1 MFVAVL
7 MLLFMLHCATIQS
20 FKFFGD
26 YSLAKK
32 DTTSAMQYYKWASPF
47 EDGGFALASN
57 PNIDIEVANYEKEQ
71 LNYREAD
78 RLLRRIDGRV
88 GSDEQSTMLIGQN
101 LQNFEQYQ
109 PIEKFYVER
118 LEANPDW
125 TLVWEDYVGW
135 LKRDGLYAQ
144 ALAASNNSV
153 TLNPTATRLRIQL
166 ALLEMEFG
174 EPALAV
180 SIMQNI
186 LEEIQDDPSM
196 WMLYARAL
204 DRAGRREESQQAV
217 EIANQL
223 LLLRSQNN
231 ELHR

>member
-1 MFVAVL
+1 MHEL
-7 MLLFMLHCATIQS
+7 
-20 FKFFGD
+20 D
-26 YSLAKK
+26 
-32 DTTSAMQYYKWASPF
+32 
-47 EDGGFALASN
+47 
-57 PNIDIEVANYEKEQ
+57 
-71 LNYREAD
+71 
-78 RLLRRIDGRV
+78 
-88 GSDEQSTMLIGQN
+88 
-101 LQNFEQYQ
+101 
-109 PIEKFYVER
+109 
-118 LEANPDW
+118 
-125 TLVWEDYVGW
+125 
-135 LKRDGLYAQ
+135 
-144 ALAASNNSV
+144 AASNNSV

-174 EPALAV
+174 ESALAV

-217 EIANQL
+217 GIANQL